1 MKTLRMVRQWTVL
14 MLYSIILVFYWKKG
28 KRSYR
33 YGQQGEWRPGKR
45 RRDWMWGTVV
55 RKGSVRGSRCF
66 GITEQSWGPRAYRG
80 WSVQTQELPRRRE
93 RLLRTPRRQG
103 PHWGRA
109 IVLWRSVQDSSA
121 NGEGGLSKY
130 TTWSSKKHCSQQV
143 TTEGQIIQYSVL

>member
-28 KRSYR
+28 KRSCR

-103 PHWGRA
+103 PHWA
-109 IVLWRSVQDSSA
+109 KLFASVHLCFVPNLGNFQPLFLQKFFSA
-121 NGEGGLSKY
+121 PFVFPPHVEP
-130 TTWSSKKHCSQQV
+130 
-143 TTEGQIIQYSVL
+143 